1 MLLPP
6 HYERLTN
13 YCGSNGKNR
22 ETKQPEPKCIA
33 SRHGASQIHHPAVLF
48 AGGTCSRP
56 FGLLRRS
63 FAMQPQIM
71 ATRRGK
77 KAINHD
83 SLPVIGAIRYVCT
96 EMNQSA
102 DVTLDG

>member
-1 MLLPP
+1 VQW
-6 HYERLTN
+6 E
-13 YCGSNGKNR
+13 KNR

-33 SRHGASQIHHPAVLF
+33 SRHEASQIHHLVVLF
-48 AGGTCSRP
+48 AGATRSSP

-71 ATRRGK
+71 ARRGK
-77 KAINHD
+77 KAINHG

-96 EMNQSA
+96 EMNRSA